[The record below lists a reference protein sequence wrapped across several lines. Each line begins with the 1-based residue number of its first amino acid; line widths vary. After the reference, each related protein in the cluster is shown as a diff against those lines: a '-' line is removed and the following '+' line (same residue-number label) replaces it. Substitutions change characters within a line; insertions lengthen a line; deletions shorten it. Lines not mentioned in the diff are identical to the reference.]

1 MKSLDVDEI
10 LEELA
15 LEKFK
20 NFDDN
25 VAAKKSILSDESILA
40 MLRKVEEPVEVEGDE
55 ENKDIF
61 LFLFS
66 LFFFQSV
73 IESLFQKS
81 DKWNIR

>member
-20 NFDDN
+20 NFDDK

-40 MLRKVEEPVEVEGDE
+40 MLRKVEEPVKVEGDE
-55 ENKDIF
+55 ENNDIF
-61 LFLFS
+61 FVPFFTLLFS
-66 LFFFQSV
+66 
-73 IESLFQKS
+73 IC
-81 DKWNIR
+81 N

>member
-40 MLRKVEEPVEVEGDE
+40 MLRKVEEPVKVEGDE
-55 ENKDIF
+55 ENNDIF
-61 LFLFS
+61 FVPFFTLLFS
-66 LFFFQSV
+66 
-73 IESLFQKS
+73 IC
-81 DKWNIR
+81 N

>member
-1 MKSLDVDEI
+1 MKPLGVDEI

-20 NFDDN
+20 NFDDS

-55 ENKDIF
+55 ENNDIF
-61 LFLFS
+61 FVPFFTLLFS
-66 LFFFQSV
+66 ICNGIAFPK
-73 IESLFQKS
+73 IG
-81 DKWNIR
+81 

>member
-20 NFDDN
+20 NFDDT